1 MCEQH
6 SSPTHYSAQNN
17 LGPEPSSLMKSPPSQ
32 KSFPESSAPH
42 CTLDFGT
49 FIVSVIV
56 RLLYPWDCKLS
67 YSRAWAS
74 TQHLSTQEFTS
85 IHMNEINTDSLI
97 TESGGLFHPSSKTPF
112 ADCSFHLKHSSHHS
126 FLHSSSKYLWLWTT
140 CWVLFQKP
148 GIDQWRGYKFLRKVH
163 FGGEDRCRQRK

>member
-97 TESGGLFHPSSKTPF
+97 TESGGLFHPSSKTLLLTAHFISNILVTILSFIPPVNIC
-112 ADCSFHLKHSSHHS
+112 DCELR
-126 FLHSSSKYLWLWTT
+126 
-140 CWVLFQKP
+140 V
-148 GIDQWRGYKFLRKVH
+148 GYYSRNQ
-163 FGGEDRCRQRK
+163 E